1 MATKM
6 SRSATYS
13 GRADKIKTEND
24 TLVTQYTSYDDS
36 AVRSPMSDNSPT
48 LTGVGLDLRDTSLL
62 LVGSVDGLADERDAS
77 LVRRSLSQ
85 RITSSLNAKLPS
97 RLRSRAHALGRRRT
111 STRIDDSFIG
121 ISKNTPHYVM
131 TMDSDNMIE

>member
-6 SRSATYS
+6 SRSATYTDC
-13 GRADKIKTEND
+13 AEKIKTEND
-24 TLVTQYTSYDDS
+24 ALVTQYTSYDDS
-36 AVRSPMSDNSPT
+36 AIKSPTSDNSPT
-48 LTGVGLDLRDTSLL
+48 LTGVGFDLRDTALL
-62 LVGSVDGLADERDAS
+62 LDGGDELGDERDSS

-121 ISKNTPHYVM
+121 VSKNTPHYVM